1 MLVCIFFSGVLDGR
15 QMNLLHLQMLVPEKT
30 PHLKCCS
37 LMWRTLIQ
45 ISPKDLVV
53 SPGAKPEGKLLCFIF
68 EGSSLTGQSD
78 MRSVACM
85 MFSTHQERE
94 KLLHGSSLVLRPCSQ
109 IRGRGKFMAVK
120 ESAHCFQLPS
130 LEFLYCSTLSST
142 LETLGFKTK
151 KSHYWYYFLCL
162 SGCAAGLP
170 QLPPIQL
177 CKGRKRH
184 MRDNTFL
191 KPPVLYETVCL

>member
-1 MLVCIFFSGVLDGR
+1 MEWVAVATRSSYPPAFQSIEMKQVINVGLHFFSGVLDGR

-37 LMWRTLIQ
+37 LMWRTLIP

-53 SPGAKPEGKLLCFIF
+53 SPGAKLEGKLLCFIF

-85 MFSTHQERE
+85 MFSTHRERE

-109 IRGRGKFMAVK
+109 I
-120 ESAHCFQLPS
+120 
-130 LEFLYCSTLSST
+130 
-142 LETLGFKTK
+142 LG
-151 KSHYWYYFLCL
+151 
-162 SGCAAGLP
+162 
-170 QLPPIQL
+170 
-177 CKGRKRH
+177 
-184 MRDNTFL
+184 
-191 KPPVLYETVCL
+191 